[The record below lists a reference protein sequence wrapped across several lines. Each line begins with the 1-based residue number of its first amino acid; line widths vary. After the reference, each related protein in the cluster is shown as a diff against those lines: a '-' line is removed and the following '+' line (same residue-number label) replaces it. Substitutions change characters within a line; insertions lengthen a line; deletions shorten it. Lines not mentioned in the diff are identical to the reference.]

1 MGGCYAT
8 DLRERV
14 ALFVSEGGSRRAAGR
29 HFSVSASCAIK
40 LVKRQ
45 ERTGSVAPARQGRPK
60 GSGKL
65 APVADF
71 LVAKVEASPDITMP
85 ELAETLACEH
95 KVTATPAM
103 LSRFLCQRGF
113 TYKKSPDG
121 HGERTRRS
129 A

>member
-1 MGGCYAT
+1 MGGCYSL

-14 ALFVSEGGSRRAAGR
+14 TRFVAEGGSRREAGR
-29 HFSVSASCAIK
+29 RFAVSASCAVK
-40 LVKRQ
+40 LVQRRA
-45 ERTGSVAPARQGRPK
+45 RTGSAAPARQGRPK

-71 LVAKVEASPDITMP
+71 LIATVEATPDITMP
-85 ELAETLACEH
+85 ELAERLLALH
-95 KVTATPAM
+95 GVRATPGA
-103 LSRFLCQRGF
+103 LSRCLCQRGF